1 MNAPVSPLAEQE
13 TTRHPFTG
21 EDVLRLIRDGL
32 ITEDRVE
39 LLRGDIVIMAAEGK
53 RHVNLKA
60 ALNALLV
67 TRLQGSAAVACD
79 STLYLSDN
87 NWPSPDFYLV
97 DSAMLPADAGGRDT
111 LLVIELADTTVNKDM
126 ELKGALYREHGVREY
141 WVIDIERRVTH
152 IHTQG
157 AWPAARP
164 IPFDRV
170 LTPMLLPSLQV
181 RLSDLAPA

>member
-13 TTRHPFTG
+13 TSRRPFTG
-21 EDVLRLIRDGL
+21 EEVLRLIRDGL

-67 TRLQGSAAVACD
+67 IKLQSMATVACD

-87 NWPSPDFYLV
+87 NWPSPDFYIVPSDL
-97 DSAMLPADAGGRDT
+97 APADADGAGT
-111 LLVIELADTTVNKDM
+111 LLVIELADTTVNKDK
-126 ELKGALYREHGVREY
+126 ELKGPLYREQGVREY
-141 WVIDIERRVTH
+141 WVIDIEKRQTYVH
-152 IHTQG
+152 
-157 AWPAARP
+157 
-164 IPFDRV
+164 
-170 LTPMLLPSLQV
+170 M
-181 RLSDLAPA
+181 